1 MRPGTIVPALDNPC
15 APEIFR
21 LIEKNALLQLM
32 DLLEKETVT
41 CAVALI
47 KDVRCYTLLAFC
59 AMKNNLLA
67 MKIVYEHA
75 MQYNEFAGSEAE
87 VRNWAN

>member
-1 MRPGTIVPALDNPC
+1 MRPGKIVPALDNPC

-21 LIEKNALLQLM
+21 LIEKNNLLQLM
-32 DLLEKETVT
+32 DLLEKETVN
-41 CAVALI
+41 CAVVLI
-47 KDVRCYTLLAFC
+47 KDVRCYNLLTFC

-75 MQYNEFAGSEAE
+75 M
-87 VRNWAN
+87 